1 MLLFEIYV
9 QIYAVY
15 FPFLAANGLAVYWIV
30 INKYYN
36 HPSNLINKLVRSI
49 KDTFIPLVGNS
60 PNTTNQKLL
69 IYKQNQ
75 HYMTEGGQVNQSYQ
89 EANSGPEG

>member
-9 QIYAVY
+9 QIHAVH
-15 FPFLAANGLAVYWIV
+15 FPFLTTNGLAVYWIV
-30 INKYYN
+30 INKYYS
-36 HPSNLINKLVRSI
+36 HPSNLINKHVRSI
-49 KDTFIPLVGNS
+49 KDTLIPLVGNS

-69 IYKQNQ
+69 IFQQNQ
-75 HYMTEGGQVNQSYQ
+75 HYMTEGRQVNHSHQ